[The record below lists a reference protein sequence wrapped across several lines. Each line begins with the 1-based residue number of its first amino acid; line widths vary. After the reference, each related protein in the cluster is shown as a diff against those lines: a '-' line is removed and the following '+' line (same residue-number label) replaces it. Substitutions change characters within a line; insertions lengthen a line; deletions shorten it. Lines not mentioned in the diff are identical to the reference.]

1 MCFEWLISSRKKPHR
16 DFHKLFECSCD
27 LCGKNFDKLENLVVH
42 TGVHSTED
50 INARLLGGYGTV
62 RCNKCRKSFHAYKM
76 DAPYWPAP
84 TAILHFRPELHPK
97 YDRHGCQYYRGRFR

>member
-27 LCGKNFDKLENLVVH
+27 LCGKNFDKLENLVIH

-50 INARLLGGYGTV
+50 INTRLLNGYGTV
-62 RCNKCRKSFHAYKM
+62 RCNKCWKSFTSVAALY
-76 DAPYWPAP
+76 D
-84 TAILHFRPELHPK
+84 HPCVQTTSVIEGLSPIPSSDSLESVVI
-97 YDRHGCQYYRGRFR
+97 YQD